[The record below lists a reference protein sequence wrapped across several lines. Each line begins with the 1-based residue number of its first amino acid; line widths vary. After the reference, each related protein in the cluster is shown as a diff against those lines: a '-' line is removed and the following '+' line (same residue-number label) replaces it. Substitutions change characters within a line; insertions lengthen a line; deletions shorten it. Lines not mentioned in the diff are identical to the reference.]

1 MDTIPLPAV
10 PAEGPPPPRHSGPS
24 HGPARVVE
32 VAAGLLSGGLVLIG
46 LALVVLQLL
55 ATRIAPGTGLTAA
68 SGPTWWRALAQL
80 GVGMVGEFTVWLRPR
95 IATAARVWLA
105 VAVIVAVGFALWLCW
120 WR

>member
-10 PAEGPPPPRHSGPS
+10 PAEGPRPPRSGPS

-32 VAAGLLSGGLVLIG
+32 VVAGLLSGGLVLIG
-46 LALVVLQLL
+46 LGLVVLQLF

-68 SGPTWWRALAQL
+68 AGPTWWRALTQL
-80 GVGMVGEFTVWLRPR
+80 GVGVAGEFTVWLRPR
-95 IATAARVWLA
+95 TAPAARVWLA
-105 VAVIVAVGFALWLCW
+105 VAVIVAVGIVLWLCW